1 VGDSITDVEAGLAA
15 DIWTIGYANKPGK
28 DEAMREA
35 GADLVLDN
43 MAEFAQATQRTP
55 VRPAKP

>member
-1 VGDSITDVEAGLAA
+1 
-15 DIWTIGYANKPGK
+15 
-28 DEAMREA
+28 MREA

-43 MAEFAQATQRTP
+43 MAGLAQATQRTP